1 MPRSRR
7 SQEVALTQT
16 AKKTR
21 DHKSSVIQ
29 DIRDAIDK
37 HATLYLFSYENMRSQ
52 KFKKIRMD
60 FRKTDDKGNS
70 SRIFLGKNKL
80 MQIALGRVLEDEY
93 AENLKEVSKR
103 ISGSVGLLLT
113 NRPHDEVET
122 YFADLLEEDF
132 ARAGS
137 ISPRKVVLTAEMLSN
152 FPPSMVEQFRGLGL
166 PVDVKMGK
174 LEFVGGM
181 SEHTICKNKS
191 VLSAENCKILC
202 QFGIMLA
209 EFKVN
214 LVCRWESSNGS
225 FEAFS

>member
-1 MPRSRR
+1 MPRSRK
-7 SQEVALTQT
+7 SQEVTLTQT

-21 DHKSSVIQ
+21 DHKASVIT
-29 DIRDAIDK
+29 DIRNAIDK

-60 FRKTDDKGNS
+60 FRKTDVEGNS

-80 MQIALGRVLEDEY
+80 MQIALGRALEDEY

-113 NRPHDEVET
+113 NRSHDEVET

-137 ISPRKVVLTAEMLSN
+137 VSPRKVVLTAEMLSN

-174 LEFVGGM
+174 LEFVGGK
-181 SEHTICKNKS
+181 SEHTICKNNA

-209 EFKVN
+209 EFKVE

-225 FEAFS
+225 FEALI

>member
-1 MPRSRR
+1 MPRSRK
-7 SQEVALTQT
+7 SQIVALTQT

-21 DHKSSVIQ
+21 DHKATVIQ

-60 FRKTDDKGNS
+60 FRKTDDQQKS

-80 MQIALGRVLEDEY
+80 MQIALGRGVEDEY
-93 AENLKEVSKR
+93 AENLREVSKR
-103 ISGSVGLLLT
+103 VSGSVGLLLT
-113 NRPHDEVET
+113 NRSHEEVET

-137 ISPRKVVLTAEMLSN
+137 ISPRKVVLTADMVSN

-166 PVDVKMGK
+166 PVDVKNGK
-174 LEFVGGM
+174 LEFVGGKTG
-181 SEHTICKNKS
+181 HTICKDGKE
-191 VLSAENCKILC
+191 LTTENCKILC

-209 EFKVN
+209 EFKVK
-214 LVCRWESSNGS
+214 LVCRWVSADGS
-225 FEAFS
+225 FNDEL